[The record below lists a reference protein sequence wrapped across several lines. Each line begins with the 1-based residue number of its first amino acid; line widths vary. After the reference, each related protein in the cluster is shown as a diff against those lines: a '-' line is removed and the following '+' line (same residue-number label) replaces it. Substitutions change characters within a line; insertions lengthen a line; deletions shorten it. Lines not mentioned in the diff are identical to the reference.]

1 MMTVYNKVSPF
12 FSSKEGEIITS
23 SKTDN
28 SINIVEDNKE
38 NIISARK
45 SSLPGSLPPVPSKK
59 SRPRLAST
67 TKDTNKSTDD
77 TKEDS
82 IDDQKERLS
91 QKSLTRSH
99 TEVYY
104 SFYTIKI
111 EMY

>member
-1 MMTVYNKVSPF
+1 MIIFDKILSY
-12 FSSKEGEIITS
+12 FSSKEGEIINS

-82 IDDQKERLS
+82 IDGEGERLS
-91 QKSLTRSH
+91 QKSLTRSQ
-99 TEVYY
+99 TEVYQ
-104 SFYTIKI
+104 SFYIIKI
-111 EMY
+111 IC